1 MESTQLRNIQTI
13 ESSLALLKSKIEK
26 MYRLDSQN

>member
-13 ESSLALLKSKIEK
+13 ENSLVLLKSKIEK
-26 MYRLDSQN
+26 MCRLDSQN